1 MMSDG
6 VLSFQI
12 YWRDCGHSIWNWQ
25 DVHAAAVRQG
35 EELHRLL
42 GEAAVALTSAPTA
55 LHE

>member
-1 MMSDG
+1 MMSDC

-12 YWRDCGHSIWNWQ
+12 YWRDCGHSIWNRQ

-35 EELHRLL
+35 EELHRLFR
-42 GEAAVALTSAPTA
+42 EAAVALTSASTA